1 MRNGQE
7 VAAPSSVYP
16 FESRY
21 VSIGGHRIHYIEEGK
36 GDPVL
41 FLHGNP
47 TWSYLWRNIMPK
59 VAHDSGRRGIAMDL
73 LGFGKSDKPPDLAY
87 SVHMHYDIVA
97 AFIEKLGLRNLVL
110 VLHGWGGP
118 IGTAYAV
125 LSPENVKGI
134 ALMESFLWNLSWKD
148 FGAQKTGMRLYRSLL
163 GSASIQVMNTFVNR
177 VLPGGVLRKEHL
189 TEEVMR
195 RYREPFPTIG
205 SRKAIRVFPQLLPID
220 GVPQESEMFMD
231 TIGRKLGSV
240 KFPVL
245 WIKAT
250 PGFMVTSDSEHHL
263 TVLKRLLPQLI
274 IKDFGPGIHY
284 LQEDNPEK
292 IAGLI
297 TEWLHQCGFRT
308 GEAAHHRSSALK
320 AA

>member
-1 MRNGQE
+1 MGNEKQIKP
-7 VAAPSSVYP
+7 PSSVYP

-21 VSIGGHRIHYIEEGK
+21 VSIGGRRIHYIEEGR

-47 TWSYLWRNIMPK
+47 TWSYLWRNIVPK
-59 VAHDSGRRGIAMDL
+59 VAHDTGRRCIAMDL
-73 LGFGKSDKPPDLAY
+73 LGFGKSDKPPDLTYTA
-87 SVHMHYDIVA
+87 HLHYDIVA

-125 LSPENVKGI
+125 LNPENVKGI

-148 FGAQKTGMRLYRSLL
+148 FGAQKTEMRLFRSPL
-163 GSASIQVMNTFVNR
+163 GFASVQVTNTFVNR
-177 VLPGGVLRKEHL
+177 VLSEGVYRKEHL
-189 TEEVMR
+189 TEEIMR

-205 SRKAIRVFPQLLPID
+205 SRRAIRVFPQLLPIE
-220 GVPQESEMFMD
+220 GVPQESEMFID

-250 PGFMVTSDSEHHL
+250 PGFMVTPDSEHHL

-274 IKDFGPGIHY
+274 IKDFGPGLHY

-297 TEWLHQCGFRT
+297 TEWMHQCGFKT
-308 GEAAHHRSSALK
+308 GEAPFRSAQK

>member
-1 MRNGQE
+1 MGNEKE
-7 VAAPSSVYP
+7 VIPPSGVYP

-21 VSIGGHRIHYIEEGK
+21 VSIGGHRIHYIEEGM
-36 GDPVL
+36 GEPLL

-59 VAHDSGRRGIAMDL
+59 IAHDAGRRCIAMDL
-73 LGFGKSDKPPDLAY
+73 LGFGKSDKPPDLTYTA
-87 SVHMHYDIVA
+87 HLHYDIVA

-125 LSPENVKGI
+125 LNPENVKGI
-134 ALMESFLWNLSWKD
+134 ALMETFLWNLSWKD
-148 FGAQKTGMRLYRSLL
+148 FGSLKRGIRLFRSPL
-163 GSASIQVMNTFVNR
+163 GFASIQATNTFVNR
-177 VLPGGVLRKEHL
+177 ALSGGVLRKEHL
-189 TEEVMR
+189 TEQVMQ
-195 RYREPFPTIG
+195 RYCEPFPTIG
-205 SRKAIRVFPQLLPID
+205 SRRAIRAFPRLLPIE
-220 GVPQESEMFMD
+220 GVPPESEMFMD
-231 TIGRKLGSV
+231 TIGRKLASV

-250 PGFMVTSDSEHHL
+250 PGVMVSRDSEYHL
-263 TVLKRLLPQLI
+263 SVLKRLLPQLI
-274 IKDFGPGIHY
+274 IKDFGPGLHY

-292 IAGLI
+292 IAGLV
-297 TEWLHQCGFRT
+297 TEWMHQCGFKT
-308 GEAAHHRSSALK
+308 GQAPLRSAQK